1 MPLLN
6 IYIVTGNNIVIQV
19 GLAFLFGEKE
29 VDYKWAIDWIRNLI
43 AQHSI
48 EEPSSIVT
56 DRELALIKCLDQF
69 PASQYILCRWHVN
82 MNILANT
89 KKWFPAP
96 VRVDGVIQRH
106 PQFQEFIQ
114 SWNVLLDSRT
124 EHIYNQELVKFKA
137 KYPTATVRYCIDT
150 WLL

>member
-56 DRELALIKCLDQF
+56 DRELALIVTARQKRPQ
-69 PASQYILCRWHVN
+69 
-82 MNILANT
+82 
-89 KKWFPAP
+89 
-96 VRVDGVIQRH
+96 GVSIMSICKLR
-106 PQFQEFIQ
+106 I
-114 SWNVLLDSRT
+114 
-124 EHIYNQELVKFKA
+124 
-137 KYPTATVRYCIDT
+137 
-150 WLL
+150 